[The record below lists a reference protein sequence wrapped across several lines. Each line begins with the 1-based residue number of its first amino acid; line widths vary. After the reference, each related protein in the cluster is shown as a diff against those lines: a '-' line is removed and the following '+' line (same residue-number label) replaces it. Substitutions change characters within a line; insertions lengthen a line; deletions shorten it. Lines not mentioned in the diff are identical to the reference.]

1 MSRTRY
7 RIFNDRY
14 PHFMTDTVVAWL
26 PIFTRPNLAQI
37 IFESWQFLQ
46 RERGILIFGYVIMEN
61 HLHWIASG
69 DDLADQVK
77 RFKSY
82 TARRIIDELEHSGY
96 GTLLQELQYFKL
108 RHKIDQKYQL
118 WQEGSHPKQIENDEM
133 MLQKLE
139 YMHNN
144 PVRRGYVD
152 DPLHWRYS
160 SARNYAGLPGMIEIV
175 TNCG

>member
-46 RERGILIFGYVIMEN
+46 RVRGILIFGYVIMEH

-144 PVRRGYVD
+144 PMRRGYVD

-175 TNCG
+175 TNWG